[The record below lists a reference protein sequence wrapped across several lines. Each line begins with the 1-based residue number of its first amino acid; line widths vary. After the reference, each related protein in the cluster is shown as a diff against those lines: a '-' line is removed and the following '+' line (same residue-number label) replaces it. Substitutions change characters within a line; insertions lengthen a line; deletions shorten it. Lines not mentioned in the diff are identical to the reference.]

1 MSKKIIIYI
10 PNLSGGGTERFYSQ
24 LANFLSKYKN
34 YSLTYFY
41 SIDLKNNKNVINI
54 NKDIKFRKT
63 ISRKSIF
70 AFLEI
75 IFFTWTRKYSLILTA
90 QNHPNVLFS
99 LFRFLIPK
107 RTKLIISERAFTDLA
122 LLDSKMISS
131 KLINKLIPF
140 SYRNADYI
148 HCQTKRIA
156 NHMLTKYRLPREKL
170 VVIPNFVD
178 ISSIEKS
185 ANEKAVL
192 KNEDRIFLLSP
203 YIISIGRLHN
213 QKGYQF
219 LLNAF
224 SKIANKIPH
233 NLIIL
238 GEGSL
243 LNDLSIQVKKLNL
256 EKRVLFLG
264 FVKNPYPLLKGAQ
277 LFVLSSLYEGMP
289 NVLLEAIALG
299 IPVVSSDCPSG
310 PKEILGKKY
319 SELLYKPRDTV
330 SLSKLILKQIKN
342 PIKIPNSLLKE
353 SFSIEKVLKAH
364 NKLISKCL

>member
-24 LANFLSKYKN
+24 LANFLSKFEK

-41 SIDLKNNKNVINI
+41 SVSKKNNKTISHKEI
-54 NKDIKFRKT
+54 EFRKT
-63 ISRKSIF
+63 FSSKSIF
-70 AFLEI
+70 ALLEI
-75 IFFTWTRKYSLILTA
+75 ILFTWTSKYSLILTA

-107 RTKLIISERAFTDLA
+107 RTKLVISERAFTNLA
-122 LLDSKMISS
+122 LEDSKSISS
-131 KLINKLIPF
+131 NLINRLIPF

-148 HCQTKRIA
+148 HCLTKRIA
-156 NHMLTKYRLPREKL
+156 NHMFTKYGLPKKKL

-178 ISSIEKS
+178 VLSIEKG

-192 KNEDRIFLLSP
+192 RNEDRYFLKSP
-203 YIISIGRLHN
+203 YIISIGRLHS
-213 QKGYQF
+213 QKGFKF

-224 SKIANKIPH
+224 SKIVNKIPH

-238 GEGSL
+238 GKGSL
-243 LNDLSIQVKKLNL
+243 LDDLSTQVKELNL
-256 EKRVLFLG
+256 EERVLFTG
-264 FVKNPYPLLKGAQ
+264 FVKNPYPILKGAQ

-299 IPVVSSDCPSG
+299 VPVVSSDCPSG

-319 SELLYKPRDTV
+319 KELLYKPKDTV
-330 SLSKLILKQIKN
+330 SLSKLILKQVKN
-342 PIKIPNSLLKE
+342 PKKIPISFLRE

-364 NKLISKCL
+364 DELISKCL